1 MASTK
6 FVKKDKNRFRKVY
19 PYIRARPRNQF
30 CSDKEVI
37 IEIGSVSFDNDEYV
51 DYTFDQKY
59 TSAPIITAISV
70 DSESNNQA
78 DVNIF
83 ISSVSTTSVRINASQ
98 QFIGTVH
105 FHIIEIGT

>member
-6 FVKKDKNRFRKVY
+6 FIKRDKNRFRKVY

-37 IEIGSVSFDNDEYV
+37 IEIGSVSFDGSTSV
-51 DYTFDQKY
+51 SYTFTQTYK
-59 TSAPIITAISV
+59 SAPIITAISV

-78 DVNIF
+78 DVNVF
-83 ISSVSTTSVRINASQ
+83 LSSVSTTSAIFETSQ
-98 QFIGTVH
+98 EFTGKIH
-105 FHIIEIGT
+105 FHIIEIS